1 MLPSKGNDVSASTHT
16 KKNIIETSPFEWAIR
31 ATIFSEATPMLM
43 SDTAMNACFAR
54 QTQCRWRF
62 YLTAMMQPHFNFT
75 PQHVHTTIC
84 RWHTTNRTSA
94 VEWQFNNKQRAEHLT
109 NVGAT
114 RQTQRVHMFWGGK
127 CETVQKHVT
136 REAMFIQFG
145 QIRKIEQPH
154 CRG

>member
-1 MLPSKGNDVSASTHT
+1 MCCPRKETTCPQAHT
-16 KKNIIETSPFEWAIR
+16 KKKIIETSPFEWAIR
-31 ATIFSEATPMLM
+31 ATIFSEATPTLM

-94 VEWQFNNKQRAEHLT
+94 VEWQFNNKQKSRAPHERRSHSSNTASTHVLGGKVWDRAETCDKGGNVHTIWT
-109 NVGAT
+109 NKENRA
-114 RQTQRVHMFWGGK
+114 
-127 CETVQKHVT
+127 
-136 REAMFIQFG
+136 AAL
-145 QIRKIEQPH
+145 
-154 CRG
+154 